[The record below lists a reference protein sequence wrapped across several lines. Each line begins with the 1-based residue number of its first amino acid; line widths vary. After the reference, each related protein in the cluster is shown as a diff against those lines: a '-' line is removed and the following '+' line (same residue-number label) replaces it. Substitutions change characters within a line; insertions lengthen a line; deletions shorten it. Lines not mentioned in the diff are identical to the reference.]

1 MKEMEGEPNEKYK
14 ILSSLRSVSLKE
26 VKKYH
31 NVGLLMIEYLE
42 YFGMNNMYS
51 RLKNTEEGFILL
63 QKRYSSL
70 MSGRKGSYEWMPNEN
85 DFNDYKYIGFTLIR
99 WIYNADTKNKG
110 KWTDIKKLRREY
122 FDSSA
127 KYGVFSREENWK
139 LFKSEIN
146 FEKLEDLD
154 DTNPDLDLNEIKRKY
169 NISEENIALE
179 KKDKLWAELGSN
191 NVRQALN
198 KTSNKIS
205 HINQEEEAHVYLENA
220 LEKLYHLIE
229 KEKFEIDNHDLS
241 FKRGVIK
248 SLLSK
253 DSDENFKNADRVRKI
268 AEALKRDLK

>member
-1 MKEMEGEPNEKYK
+1 M
-14 ILSSLRSVSLKE
+14 
-26 VKKYH
+26 
-31 NVGLLMIEYLE
+31 
-42 YFGMNNMYS
+42 
-51 RLKNTEEGFILL
+51 
-63 QKRYSSL
+63 
-70 MSGRKGSYEWMPNEN
+70 
-85 DFNDYKYIGFTLIR
+85 
-99 WIYNADTKNKG
+99 
-110 KWTDIKKLRREY
+110 
-122 FDSSA
+122 
-127 KYGVFSREENWK
+127 
-139 LFKSEIN
+139 
-146 FEKLEDLD
+146 
-154 DTNPDLDLNEIKRKY
+154 
-169 NISEENIALE
+169 
-179 KKDKLWAELGSN
+179 WAELGSN